1 MPNSRSSPQSR
12 GSNDRGMEM
21 LKPETNGASVGIS
34 WRELAFIGPFVLI
47 VIYGALD
54 IGSIRKQVQINTDDK
69 LEMAKTIA
77 TILQHDSN
85 TTARLENVDR
95 IFNDLRKTD
104 ENTRSE
110 LLQRRAEFPTQFQ
123 FNEYKQHADS
133 LIIGKLSRDTFDAWK
148 GQNDRTVELLQ
159 RQIEDINRQI
169 AASVLQQQI
178 KPPERPLSLVPDKH

>member
-1 MPNSRSSPQSR
+1 M
-12 GSNDRGMEM
+12 
-21 LKPETNGASVGIS
+21 KPESNGFTPTGIS
-34 WRELAFIGPFVLI
+34 WRELAFIGPFILI

-54 IGSIRKQVQINTDDK
+54 IGAIKKQVQINTD
-69 LEMAKTIA
+69 AITFYNKTVA
-77 TILQHDSN
+77 DILQHDSN
-85 TTARLENVDR
+85 TTARLENIDR
-95 IFNDLRKTD
+95 VFNDLRKTD
-104 ENTRSE
+104 DNTRSE
-110 LLQRRAEFPTQFQ
+110 LMQRRQEFPTQFQ
-123 FNEYKQHADS
+123 FNEYKQHADT